1 MAPKFVLVTLVSVL
15 VFFADPTQSKVLP
28 PVPSPPMKSGPNYTA
43 IAIGGEV
50 FCRSCKL
57 PGYVSNLNSSPVEG
71 MLPILVLII
80 HIYILCELTLFLLND
95 NKVKLF
101 WHENFQLLLF
111 ECRASTK
118 TGSSFLCQPQ
128 VMQADFFILNG
139 LMWRALIHS
148 GAELM

>member
-28 PVPSPPMKSGPNYTA
+28 PVPSFPPMPSPPMKSGPNYTA

-101 WHENFQLLLF
+101 
-111 ECRASTK
+111 
-118 TGSSFLCQPQ
+118 
-128 VMQADFFILNG
+128 
-139 LMWRALIHS
+139 
-148 GAELM
+148 